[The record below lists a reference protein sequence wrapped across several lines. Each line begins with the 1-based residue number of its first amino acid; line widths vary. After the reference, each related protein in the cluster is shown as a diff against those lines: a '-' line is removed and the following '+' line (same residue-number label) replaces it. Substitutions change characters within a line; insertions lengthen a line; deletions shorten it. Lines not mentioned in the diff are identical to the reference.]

1 MMTGIINRSLLAAGV
16 IVSITVYAQQYT
28 FDYLIVRRGR
38 AVPEKFELAPAAKKS
53 DMRKMRNSHLINS
66 KNSDYQ
72 LFMTFDAYPYDHK
85 SQTFMDVTDKL
96 NHSFRT
102 YPVLLEKEVG
112 FRLRHERLVDNDL
125 TEFITVRKMK
135 DMQYEIT
142 ADTTGS
148 GKVIITV
155 LLREST
161 DDLTGGVVLEIP
173 APMLATMISELKRH
187 LNPDKTYFISE
198 YTSQRVSGPKV
209 HVRMEAVKLTRPLV
223 VHVNPKMIKED

>member
-1 MMTGIINRSLLAAGV
+1 MTLVKKIYFTSGLFASFALC
-16 IVSITVYAQQYT
+16 AQQYT
-28 FDYLIVRRGR
+28 FDYLIIKRMSS
-38 AVPEKFELAPAAKKS
+38 VPKKFELAPAAKKS

-85 SQTFMDVTDKL
+85 SQTFTDVTDKL

-112 FRLRHERLVDNDL
+112 FKLRHERLVDNDL
-125 TEFITVRKMK
+125 TKFITVRKIK

-148 GKVIITV
+148 GKVILTV
-155 LLREST
+155 LLRESA

-173 APMLATMISELKRH
+173 APMLATMISELNRH
-187 LNPDKTYFISE
+187 LIPDKTYFISE
-198 YTSQRVSGPKV
+198 YTSQRVAGPKV
-209 HVRMEAVKLTRPLV
+209 HVRMEAVKLKRPLV
-223 VHVNPKMIKED
+223 VNVNPKVIKED